1 MLLIV
6 DDEKVQLE
14 SNKTVGAHD
23 VKIEFDVCATCQP
36 SMVHEVK
43 KLDEE
48 ENIDTTVN
56 SMDQQNVVSFA
67 SLIPRLCNSK

>member
-23 VKIEFDVCATCQP
+23 VKIELDVCATCHL
-36 SMVHEVK
+36 SA
-43 KLDEE
+43 LYG
-48 ENIDTTVN
+48 
-56 SMDQQNVVSFA
+56 A
-67 SLIPRLCNSK
+67 